1 MILSLLNNIKY
12 YKTIKLMNCDIIDEN
27 KKLEKIDIK
36 DIENMVQKK
45 CENLNNTSDNIDI
58 DYTTNNIEC
67 EQLNY
72 ELNYLKKDLIHI
84 MNYYGLS
91 VRKKKKSEIIEDIIN
106 FESNKDNQ
114 FIVNHRKT
122 LWYYWEE
129 LLNDEYLSKFVINP

>member
-1 MILSLLNNIKY
+1 
-12 YKTIKLMNCDIIDEN
+12 
-27 KKLEKIDIK
+27 
-36 DIENMVQKK
+36 
-45 CENLNNTSDNIDI
+45 
-58 DYTTNNIEC
+58 
-67 EQLNY
+67 
-72 ELNYLKKDLIHI
+72 